1 MLNRNLIGGGWSN
14 QESSIYEVTI
24 GTHGFYDGYGKS
36 IVTSDDIGSISNDRI
51 TINNKEYIILG
62 LFACVE
68 PDNFSLFSVNDSIDY
83 NEQQVYISRYDDHVI
98 YTIDYV
104 YVDRPDFILYKLKS
118 KYTNIF
124 GYEDFDKTISVWIST
139 TPPPLVRRRASNW
152 LARIATFTERW
163 HDA

>member
-1 MLNRNLIGGGWSN
+1 MS
-14 QESSIYEVTI
+14 Q
-24 GTHGFYDGYGKS
+24 
-36 IVTSDDIGSISNDRI
+36 

-68 PDNFSLFSVNDSIDY
+68 PDNFSLFSLNDSIDY

-124 GYEDFDKTISVWIST
+124 GYEDFDKTIPVWIST
-139 TPPPLVRRRASNW
+139 TPPLGTKTRTVTLALVRLVSSNRH
-152 LARIATFTERW
+152 LYREVA
-163 HDA
+163 